1 MNRKTDTEKRRE
13 ELLEAASD
21 LFLEKGYR
29 DTSVNSIVESIEVSK
44 GTFYYYFD
52 SKEEVL
58 DGLVEKIAEPIYQ
71 KIDEIIA
78 KDSLNA
84 IEKLNRIFSASRRA
98 KLDNKEDLRKIFHL
112 MYRPENLRL
121 RDKIQKQTVERSA
134 PKVAKVLKQGIE
146 EGRLDNDF
154 PEEASRL
161 IFRMGTDLQEDLAGA
176 ILSEE
181 TKIDG
186 EEYLRKY
193 RAYENAIERVIG
205 ASEGSIEL
213 LKEEDIKQFLS
224 YLNRGDSEENSG

>member
-1 MNRKTDTEKRRE
+1 MNRRTDTETRKDQ
-13 ELLEAASD
+13 LLEAASD

-29 DTSVNSIVESIEVSK
+29 DTSVNSIVESVGVSK

-52 SKEEVL
+52 SKEDVL
-58 DGLVEKIAEPIYQ
+58 DGLVEKFGEPIYR

-78 KDSLNA
+78 KDSLDA
-84 IEKLNRIFSASRRA
+84 VEKLNRIFSASRRT

-121 RDKIQKQTVERSA
+121 RDKIQKQTVERAA
-134 PKVAKVLKQGIE
+134 PKVAKVLEQGIE
-146 EGRLDNDF
+146 EGKLDTTF

-161 IFRMGTDLQEDLAGA
+161 IFRMGTDLQEDMAGA
-176 ILSEE
+176 LLDREIE
-181 TKIDG
+181 IDR

-205 ASEGSIEL
+205 APEGSIEL
-213 LKEEDIKQFLS
+213 LGEGDLKKFLS
-224 YLNRGDSEENSG
+224 YLDKGASGENSW

>member
-1 MNRKTDTEKRRE
+1 MSRGLDSETRKG

-21 LFLEKGYR
+21 LFLENGYR
-29 DTSVNSIVESIEVSK
+29 ETSVNSIVESIGVSK

-52 SKEEVL
+52 SKEDVL
-58 DGLVEKIAEPIYQ
+58 DGLVKKFGEPIYQ
-71 KIDEIIA
+71 EIDEIIA
-78 KDSLNA
+78 KDSLSA
-84 IEKLNRIFSASRRA
+84 IEKLNRIFSASRRT

-134 PKVAKVLKQGIE
+134 PKVAKVLSQGVD
-146 EGRLDNDF
+146 EGTLDNPF

-161 IFRMGTDLQEDLAGA
+161 IFLIGTDLQEDMAEAL
-176 ILSEE
+176 LSEKNE
-181 TKIDG
+181 VDR

-205 ASEGSIEL
+205 ATEGSIEL
-213 LKEEDIKQFLS
+213 LGEEDLKKFLS
-224 YLNRGDSEENSG
+224 YLDRRDSGENA

>member
-1 MNRKTDTEKRRE
+1 MNKRTDTETRKD

-29 DTSVNSIVESIEVSK
+29 DTSVNSIVESIGVSK

-52 SKEEVL
+52 SKEDVL
-58 DGLVEKIAEPIYQ
+58 DGLVEKFGEPIYQ

-84 IEKLNRIFSASRRA
+84 IEKLNGIFSASRRT

-134 PKVAKVLKQGIE
+134 PKVNKVLKQGIE
-146 EGRLDNDF
+146 EGTLDTAF

-161 IFRMGTDLQEDLAGA
+161 IFRMGTDLQEDMAAAL
-176 ILSEE
+176 LSQE
-181 TKIDG
+181 TEIDG

-205 ASEGSIEL
+205 APEGSIEL
-213 LKEEDIKQFLS
+213 LGEKDLKKFLS
-224 YLNRGDSEENSG
+224 YLDPGDSGKDS

>member
-1 MNRKTDTEKRRE
+1 MNKRIETESRKD

-29 DTSVNSIVESIEVSK
+29 DASVNSIVESIEVSK

-52 SKEEVL
+52 SKEDVL
-58 DGLVEKIAEPIYQ
+58 DGLVEKIGEPIYQ

-78 KDSLNA
+78 KDSLNV
-84 IEKLNRIFSASRRA
+84 IVKLNRIVSASRRA

-134 PKVAKVLKQGIE
+134 PKVATVLKQGIE

-161 IFRMGTDLQEDLAGA
+161 IFRMGTDLQEDMAGA
-176 ILSEE
+176 LLSEE
-181 TKIDG
+181 TKIEG
-186 EEYLRKY
+186 EEYLQKY
-193 RAYENAIERVIG
+193 RAYENAIARVIG
-205 ASEGSIEL
+205 APEGSIEL
-213 LKEEDIKQFLS
+213 LKREDLKQFLS
-224 YLNRGDSEENSG
+224 YLDRGDSKESTG